1 MMPEAVRDGTKAW
14 CGYAAVASELLEVS
28 ADARPLPASGCGCR
42 VVLEPSVGGHLGGG
56 PSGSGEFAE
65 VVAGEVEGPLDLGFD
80 LAAQP

>member
-1 MMPEAVRDGTKAW
+1 MGQRPGAGMRRGLAVTRG
-14 CGYAAVASELLEVS
+14 
-28 ADARPLPASGCGCR
+28 LPGCTPFACLRVWRR

>member
-1 MMPEAVRDGTKAW
+1 MGQRLGAGMPAWPRSYSRSPRMHAV
-14 CGYAAVASELLEVS
+14 C
-28 ADARPLPASGCGCR
+28 LPRVWRR
-42 VVLEPSVGGHLGGG
+42 VVLEPLVGGHLGGG

>member
-1 MMPEAVRDGTKAW
+1 MVPEAAPEVFEGLVRVWRRG
-14 CGYAAVASELLEVS
+14 LVS
-28 ADARPLPASGCGCR
+28 TRGVPGCQPLPAPGVAQG
-42 VVLEPSVGGHLGGG
+42 VVLEPSGGDHLGGG